1 MCCFLHQPVYSI
13 RPRTVS
19 PVFTAMY
26 LAQNQPSKMG
36 LTSNEGNMAEPP
48 LFTLLHPQH
57 TYNFENYFEN

>member
-36 LTSNEGNMAEPP
+36 LTPNE
-48 LFTLLHPQH
+48 
-57 TYNFENYFEN
+57 